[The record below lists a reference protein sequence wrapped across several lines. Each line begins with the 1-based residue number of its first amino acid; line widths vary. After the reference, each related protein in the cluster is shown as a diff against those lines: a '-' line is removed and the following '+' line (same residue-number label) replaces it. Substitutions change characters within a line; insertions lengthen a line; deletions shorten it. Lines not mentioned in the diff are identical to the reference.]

1 MSELG
6 ACLRE
11 ARERQG
17 ISLAQASVDT
27 RIVQQ
32 SLTALED
39 GAFQCLPSDVVVR
52 GFIRNYAHYLGLETD
67 ELIELYR
74 RERGATNPIS
84 IVPVTRPPFRR
95 AYVFP
100 SFFGIFFVTVALIG
114 VSYIALNA
122 VGRLGDRV
130 NPTPIAAAAATI
142 PPPSPLP
149 TTAPSPAA
157 TDNPGSSSPGLVAPS
172 PTVLSELTPL
182 TPTAAV
188 AGGAAAT
195 PGPTATASAPIVL
208 ELALPNAR
216 GNESSWVRV
225 QTDNRIA
232 FEGILRAGETV
243 TFSAQRRV
251 LVRAGNPPDVLVTVN
266 GLQQGP
272 LGPNPGQPVNWSWPP
287 N

>member
-52 GFIRNYAHYLGLETD
+52 GFIRNYANYLGLDAD

-114 VSYIALNA
+114 VSYITLNA

-130 NPTPIAAAAATI
+130 NPTLAAVVAATI

-149 TTAPSPAA
+149 TTSPIRATTDTPNSSTPNLSAPS
-157 TDNPGSSSPGLVAPS
+157 S
-172 PTVLSELTPL
+172 TVISELTPL
-182 TPTAAV
+182 TPTTGT

-195 PGPTATASAPIVL
+195 PGPTATLSAPIVL
-208 ELALPNAR
+208 ELTLPNVR

>member
-1 MSELG
+1 
-6 ACLRE
+6 
-11 ARERQG
+11 
-17 ISLAQASVDT
+17 V
-27 RIVQQ
+27 
-32 SLTALED
+32 
-39 GAFQCLPSDVVVR
+39 
-52 GFIRNYAHYLGLETD
+52 
-67 ELIELYR
+67 
-74 RERGATNPIS
+74 
-84 IVPVTRPPFRR
+84 
-95 AYVFP
+95 
-100 SFFGIFFVTVALIG
+100 
-114 VSYIALNA
+114 
-122 VGRLGDRV
+122 
-130 NPTPIAAAAATI
+130 
-142 PPPSPLP
+142 
-149 TTAPSPAA
+149 
-157 TDNPGSSSPGLVAPS
+157 PS
-172 PTVLSELTPL
+172 PTILSELTPL

-208 ELALPNAR
+208 ELALPNTR

-225 QTDNRIA
+225 QTDSRIA

>member
-6 ACLRE
+6 ACLRQ

-52 GFIRNYAHYLGLETD
+52 GFIRNYANYLGLDAD

-100 SFFGIFFVTVALIG
+100 SFFGIFFVTIALIG

-130 NPTPIAAAAATI
+130 NPTSVAVVAATI

-149 TTAPSPAA
+149 TIAPTLVATDAPNSLLAPSA
-157 TDNPGSSSPGLVAPS
+157 TVVN
-172 PTVLSELTPL
+172 ELRPI
-182 TPTAAV
+182 TPTTAV
-188 AGGAAAT
+188 AGGAVAT
-195 PGPTATASAPIVL
+195 PGPTATISAPIVL
-208 ELALPNAR
+208 ELALPNVR

-232 FEGILRAGETV
+232 FEGTLRAGETV

-251 LVRAGNPPDVLVTVN
+251 LVRAGNPTDVLVTVN

-272 LGPNPGQPVNWSWPP
+272 LGPNPGQPVNWAWPP